1 MLPRQY
7 TYKRD
12 FRASNM
18 TISMYQA
25 SVPSLMRSLENLVA
39 ILEKSAAHTEA
50 RKIDP
55 AILINS
61 RLYPDMFPLGRQV
74 QIASDIARRGAA
86 RLAGLEAPN
95 FEDNETSF
103 PELIA
108 RLQTTTAYL
117 ETLTPEQ
124 IDGSEEKLITLP
136 VGKDTMTFE
145 GLSYLLHFILPNV
158 YFHVTTT
165 YDILRHCGVELGKGD
180 YLGKP

>member
-1 MLPRQY
+1 
-7 TYKRD
+7 
-12 FRASNM
+12 M

-25 SVPSLMRSLENLVA
+25 SVPSLVRSLNNLVA
-39 ILEKSAAHTEA
+39 ILEKGAAHAEA

-55 AILINS
+55 TILINS
-61 RLYPDMFPLGRQV
+61 RLYPDMFPLVRQV

-86 RLAGLEAPN
+86 RLAGLEAASL
-95 FEDNETSF
+95 EDNETSF

-108 RLQTTTAYL
+108 RLGKTTAYL

-124 IDGSEEKLITLP
+124 IDGSEEKSIVLP
-136 VGKDTMTFE
+136 IGKETMTFE
-145 GLSYLLHFILPNV
+145 GLPFLLYFILPNV

-165 YDILRHCGVELGKGD
+165 YDILRHCGVELGKAD